1 MLKSKKF
8 NPGDQLILDK
18 NEENSLIV
26 EVILQTPNGVFTTV
40 KTPCGREMEVV
51 TERLYRPLTD
61 EMMMYMSDDMY
72 LPIHYKGIKVE
83 QPFYKGDGQHSVNQL
98 QSLCNQF
105 SEYIHQQQIIKQNCM
120 KHIVDLK
127 FNR

>member
-1 MLKSKKF
+1 
-8 NPGDQLILDK
+8 
-18 NEENSLIV
+18 
-26 EVILQTPNGVFTTV
+26 
-40 KTPCGREMEVV
+40 MEVAS
-51 TERLYRPLTD
+51 ERLYTPLTD
-61 EMMMYMSDDMY
+61 EMMVYMSDDMY

>member
-1 MLKSKKF
+1 
-8 NPGDQLILDK
+8 
-18 NEENSLIV
+18 
-26 EVILQTPNGVFTTV
+26 
-40 KTPCGREMEVV
+40 
-51 TERLYRPLTD
+51 
-61 EMMMYMSDDMY
+61 MSDDMY

-105 SEYIHQQQIIKQNCM
+105 SEYIHQQHIIKQNCM